1 MYYKSLITHLKLIKM
16 ERFSPAQLMT
26 EKYGTPVEN
35 TKSKNV
41 AKRVRKGK
49 AKSTGKYIVKYDADG
64 VKHMILR

>member
-1 MYYKSLITHLKLIKM
+1 M

-41 AKRVRKGK
+41 AKRVKKGK

>member
-1 MYYKSLITHLKLIKM
+1 M

-41 AKRVRKGK
+41 AKRVKKGIK
-49 AKSTGKYIVKYDADG
+49 KSTGKYIVKYDADG